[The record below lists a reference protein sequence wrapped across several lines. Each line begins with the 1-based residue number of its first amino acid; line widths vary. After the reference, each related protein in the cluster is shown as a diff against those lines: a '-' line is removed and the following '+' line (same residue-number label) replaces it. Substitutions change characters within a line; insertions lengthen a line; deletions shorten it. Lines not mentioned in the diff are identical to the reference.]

1 MRRGAAG
8 APLSGDARCG
18 ASSPA
23 GLISEPGPSASAVL
37 LGRTAVAVQA
47 AQYSS
52 SLAMRLIHSTTATG
66 TAKAPYMLLPA
77 TPCR

>member
-1 MRRGAAG
+1 MWRTPTGG
-8 APLSGDARCG
+8 SPSIPGSGLSSLAV
-18 ASSPA
+18 SPD
-23 GLISEPGPSASAVL
+23 
-37 LGRTAVAVQA
+37 RTAVPVAVAVHA

-66 TAKAPYMLLPA
+66 TAKAPYMLFPA